1 MTDENSPRNAKITQ
15 DTTNKKALVAQ
26 LDRAP
31 DYGSGGWGF
40 DSLRVHQITP
50 QLYQSNMKIYLTRLL
65 IVLTFAFLTNCASG
79 INSSQKKELSS
90 YKAKGFYVEEKKV
103 GLAAGLGILPGG
115 GSFYS
120 REYGLGIVN
129 LLIWPFSVL
138 WDPISGYNA
147 SERINYYATKANLEG
162 LKKEEIDELSD
173 QLMLNKI
180 DNKTFILKKR
190 DIEERYGFSQ

>member
-1 MTDENSPRNAKITQ
+1 
-15 DTTNKKALVAQ
+15 
-26 LDRAP
+26 
-31 DYGSGGWGF
+31 
-40 DSLRVHQITP
+40 
-50 QLYQSNMKIYLTRLL
+50 MKNLTKLL
-65 IVLTFAFLTNCASG
+65 IVFTLASLTNCASG

-103 GLAAGLGILPGG
+103 GLAVGLGILPGG

-120 REYGLGIVN
+120 REYGLGVVN
-129 LLIWPFSVL
+129 LLTWPFSIL

-147 SERINYYATKANLEG
+147 SERINYYATKANLES